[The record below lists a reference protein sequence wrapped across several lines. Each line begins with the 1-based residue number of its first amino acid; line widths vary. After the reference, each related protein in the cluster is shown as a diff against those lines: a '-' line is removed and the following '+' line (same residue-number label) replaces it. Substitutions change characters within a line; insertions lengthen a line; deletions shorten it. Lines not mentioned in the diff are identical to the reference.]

1 MKKIIASIFI
11 LTLSVNV
18 FSQSCEEK
26 WVDSVFNSLTLE
38 QQVGQLMNL
47 RANQPNK
54 DFDIKIEEYIEKY
67 NIGGVT
73 FFRTDAEDLL
83 LQANEWQSQAQ
94 TPMMIA
100 IDGEWGLGMRIND
113 GISYPY
119 QMTLGAIANDSLIA
133 EMGRQIAE
141 QCLRIGVNVNFAP
154 DIDVNNEPNNPVI
167 GFRSFGEDPDNV
179 ARKGAAYALALQN
192 NGVLPSM
199 KHFPGHGNTSTDS
212 HHALPIIK
220 NSMEE
225 IEKIELV
232 PFQYAIDKGVKGA
245 MVGHL
250 YFPALEPVVNQSSS
264 LSKNIVTDLLRN
276 KMNYDG
282 IIFTDGLEMK
292 GAYNGIATDS
302 VCLYALM
309 AGNDVMLLPINAEAS
324 MKIII
329 EAAKNN
335 TEVRNR
341 VEESCKKVLRHKY
354 QIGLNEYHPQKT
366 ERLNNDLNQ
375 NKYFSLKQR
384 LYNEAITMLEN
395 KNEILPLKSVS
406 DKKIAV
412 VTFGKDN
419 FISNKLKENGIKNT
433 ALLLNNN
440 ASEEE
445 IKRTVK
451 QLKSYDYVIVNIRNT
466 SSYPSKNYG
475 ITPSVAS
482 LVDKLNKNNKV
493 IINLFG
499 SPYALDKLSLNKN
512 VSAILVGYEDNQMVA
527 NAIADVLVGKI
538 SPKGKLPVSANKYKC
553 GTGLSFENYLSP
565 ETLSVSLID
574 NQYIRK
580 IDSLLIDGISQK
592 AYPGCQVLAM
602 KDGKIIFE
610 RNYGKFTY
618 EGEQLVHNDALY
630 DIASLTK
637 LFASSFALMK
647 LYDEGKLN
655 LNSTLGDYFPF
666 MNQSDKGNIR
676 LIEFL
681 THQSGLTSWI
691 PIYKMTCEGNVPN
704 MNYFRENIDENHTV
718 RVAKNLYISDEFR
731 YEIYDTIMKSEL
743 KEKKYKYSD
752 LGFYFV
758 PEIVKAIT
766 NQSFESFLQENFFE
780 PLNLNHI
787 CFRPLNKHDISNI
800 VPTEDDKYFRNQL
813 ICGDV
818 HDQTAALFGGVSG
831 HAGLFSNARDL
842 AVMMQLLLNGGY
854 ANGTQF
860 ISEET
865 INYFTS
871 APFADN
877 ENRRG
882 IGFDKPE
889 LDPEAKNY
897 TPSKQSSMASF
908 GHTGFTGTFAWAD
921 PANNLIVIFL
931 SNRVYPTSDN
941 NKLSKL
947 NLRTEIH
954 DLFYKAVNV
963 EL

>member
-54 DFDIKIEEYIEKY
+54 DFDTKIEEYIEKY

-83 LQANEWQSQAQ
+83 LQANDWQAQAQ

-119 QMTLGAIANDSLIA
+119 QMTLGAITNDSLIS

-141 QCLRIGVNVNFAP
+141 QCLRIGINVNFAP

-179 ARKGAAYALALQN
+179 ARKGTAYALALQN
-192 NGVLPSM
+192 NGVIPSM
-199 KHFPGHGNTSTDS
+199 KHFPGHGNTATDS

-220 NSMEE
+220 NSLEE
-225 IEKIELV
+225 IEKIELY

-264 LSKNIVTDLLRN
+264 LSKNIVTDLFRN

-292 GAYNGIATDS
+292 GAYNGMAPDS
-302 VCLYALM
+302 VCLQAIM
-309 AGNDVMLLPINAEAS
+309 AGNDVLLLPINVEAS

-329 EAAKNN
+329 DAAKNN
-335 TEVRNR
+335 ADVKNR

-354 QIGLNEYHPQKT
+354 QIGLNNYTPQKT

-375 NKYFSLKQR
+375 NKYFVLKQR
-384 LYNEAITMLEN
+384 LYNEAVTMLEN
-395 KNEILPLKSVS
+395 KKEILPLKKSS
-406 DKKIAV
+406 NKKIAV

-419 FISNKLKENGIKNT
+419 SISVKLNENGIVNT
-433 ALLLNNN
+433 PFLINKD

-445 IKRTVK
+445 IKRTAK
-451 QLKSYDYVIVNIRNT
+451 QLKSYDYVILNIRNT

-475 ITPSVAS
+475 ITPAMINFVKDLPNST
-482 LVDKLNKNNKV
+482 KL
-493 IINLFG
+493 IFNLFG
-499 SPYALDKLSLNKN
+499 SPYALDKFSFSRNI
-512 VSAILVGYEDNQMVA
+512 SSILVGYEDNDMVA
-527 NAIADVLVGKI
+527 NAIVDVLVGKM
-538 SPKGKLPVSANKYKC
+538 SPKGKLPVSVNKYKC
-553 GTGLSFENYLSP
+553 GSGLGFKGFLTP
-565 ETLSVSLID
+565 ETLPVSLVD
-574 NQYIRK
+574 NQYIRQ

-610 RNYGKFTY
+610 GNYGKFTY
-618 EGEQLVHNDALY
+618 EGDKYVNADAIY

-647 LYDEGKLN
+647 LYDEGKLD

-666 MNQSDKGNIR
+666 LNQSDKGEIK

-681 THQSGLTSWI
+681 THQSGMTPWI

-704 MNYFRENIDENHTV
+704 MDYFREYIDENHTV
-718 RVAKNLYISDEFR
+718 RVARNLYISEDFR

-766 NQSFESFLQENFFE
+766 NQSFESYLEENFFK

-787 CFRPLNKHDISNI
+787 CFKPLNKHDINNI

-842 AVMMQLLLNGGY
+842 AVMMQLLLNGGS

-889 LDPEAKNY
+889 LDPEAEFY
-897 TPSKQSSMASF
+897 TPSKQSSMASY
-908 GHTGFTGTFAWAD
+908 GHSGFTGTFAWAD
-921 PANNLIVIFL
+921 PANDLIVIFL

-954 DLFYKAVNV
+954 DLFYKAVD
-963 EL
+963 

>member
-1 MKKIIASIFI
+1 MKKIILSIF
-11 LTLSVNV
+11 LFLSLNV
-18 FSQSCEEK
+18 LAQYDEDR
-26 WVDSVFNSLTLE
+26 WVDSVFNSLTIE

-54 DFDIKIEEYIEKY
+54 DFDIKVDEFIEKY

-73 FFRTDAEDLL
+73 FFRTDAEKLL
-83 LQANEWQSQAQ
+83 LQANEWQSMAK
-94 TPMMIA
+94 TPLMVA

-113 GISYPY
+113 GLSYPY
-119 QMTLGAIANDSLIA
+119 QMTLGAITNDSLIA

-141 QCLRIGVNVNFAP
+141 QCLRLGINVNFAP

-167 GFRSFGEDPDNV
+167 GFRSFGEDPENV
-179 ARKGAAYALALQN
+179 GRKGSAYALALQN
-192 NGVLPSM
+192 NGVIPSM

-220 NSMEE
+220 NSIEE

-232 PFQYAIDKGVKGA
+232 PFKYLIDNGVKGA

-264 LSKNIVTDLLRN
+264 LSKNIVTDLLKN

-292 GAYNGIATDS
+292 GAYNGIDPDS
-302 VCLYALM
+302 VCLQALM
-309 AGNDVMLLPINAEAS
+309 AGNDVMLLPINVEAS
-324 MKIII
+324 MQIII

-335 TEVRNR
+335 EDVRNR

-354 QIGLNEYHPQKT
+354 QIGLNDYKAQKT
-366 ERLNNDLNQ
+366 ERLHNDLNQ
-375 NKYFSLKQR
+375 NRYYALKQR
-384 LYNEAITMLEN
+384 LYNEAVTMLEN
-395 KNEILPLKSVS
+395 KKEILPLKKDSN
-406 DKKIAV
+406 KKIAV
-412 VTFGKDN
+412 VTFGNDN
-419 FISNKLKENGIKNT
+419 NISVKLKENGIANT
-433 ALLLNNN
+433 AFSISKD
-440 ASEEE
+440 ASDEE
-445 IKRTVK
+445 IRRTAK
-451 QLKSYDYVIVNIRNT
+451 QFKSYDYVVLNIRNT

-475 ITPSVAS
+475 ITSAMINFVKELPNST
-482 LVDKLNKNNKV
+482 KL
-493 IINLFG
+493 IFNLFG
-499 SPYALDKLSLNKN
+499 SPYALDKFSFGRNLSSL
-512 VSAILVGYEDNQMVA
+512 LVGYEDNEMVA
-527 NAIADVLVGKI
+527 NAMADILVGKI
-538 SPKGKLPVSANKYKC
+538 SPKGKLPVSVKKYKC
-553 GTGLSFENYLSP
+553 GSGFEFKGFLSP
-565 ETLSVSLID
+565 ESLPVSLID

-580 IDSLLIDGISQK
+580 IDSLLIDGINQK

-602 KDGKIIFE
+602 KDGKIIYE
-610 RNYGKFTY
+610 GNYGKFTY
-618 EGEQLVHNDALY
+618 EGEQTVHQDAVY

-647 LYDEGKLN
+647 LYDEGKLDV
-655 LNSTLGDYFPF
+655 NSTLGDFFPF
-666 MNQSDKGNIR
+666 MNQSDKGNIK

-681 THQSGLTSWI
+681 THQSGMTPWI
-691 PIYKMTCEGNVPN
+691 PIYKMTCKDKCLDV
-704 MNYFRENIDENHTV
+704 NYYRESIDEEHTV
-718 RVAKNLYISDEFR
+718 RVAKNMYLSDEFK

-758 PEIVKAIT
+758 PGIVESIT
-766 NQSFESFLQENFFE
+766 NQSFESYLQETFFE

-787 CFRPLNKHDISNI
+787 CFKPLNKHDIHNI

-813 ICGDV
+813 LCGDV

-889 LDPEAKNY
+889 LDPEAKYY
-897 TPSKQSSMASF
+897 TPSKQSSMASY

-954 DLFYKAVNV
+954 DLFYKAV
-963 EL
+963 ED

>member
-54 DFDIKIEEYIEKY
+54 DFDTKIEEYIEKY

-83 LQANEWQSQAQ
+83 LQANDWQAKAQ

-113 GISYPY
+113 GLSYPY
-119 QMTLGAIANDSLIA
+119 QMTLGAITNDSLIA

-141 QCLRIGVNVNFAP
+141 QCLRIGINVNFAP

-179 ARKGAAYALALQN
+179 ARKGTAYALALQN
-192 NGVLPSM
+192 NGVIPSM
-199 KHFPGHGNTSTDS
+199 KHFPGHGNTATDS

-220 NSMEE
+220 NSLEE
-225 IEKIELV
+225 IEKIELY
-232 PFQYAIDKGVKGA
+232 PFQYAIDKGVNGA

-264 LSKNIVTDLLRN
+264 LSKNIVTDLLKN

-292 GAYNGIATDS
+292 GAYNGTDPDS
-302 VCLYALM
+302 VCLQAIM
-309 AGNDVMLLPINAEAS
+309 AGNDVLLLPINVEAS
-324 MKIII
+324 MQIII
-329 EAAKNN
+329 NAAKNN
-335 TEVRNR
+335 IEVRNR

-354 QIGLNEYHPQKT
+354 QIGLNDYEPQKT

-375 NKYFSLKQR
+375 NKYFILKQR
-384 LYNEAITMLEN
+384 LYNEAVTMLEN
-395 KNEILPLKSVS
+395 KKEILPLKKNSN
-406 DKKIAV
+406 KKIAV

-419 FISNKLKENGIKNT
+419 SISAKLNENGIFNT
-433 ALLLNNN
+433 PFLISKD

-445 IKRTVK
+445 VKRTAK
-451 QLKSYDYVIVNIRNT
+451 QLKSYDYVILNIRNT

-475 ITPSVAS
+475 ITSAMINFVKELPNST
-482 LVDKLNKNNKV
+482 KL
-493 IINLFG
+493 IFNLFG
-499 SPYALDKLSLNKN
+499 SPYALDKFSFGRNLSSL
-512 VSAILVGYEDNQMVA
+512 LVGYEDNDMVA
-527 NAIADVLVGKI
+527 NAMVNIVMGKM
-538 SPKGKLPVSANKYKC
+538 SPKGKLPVSVNKYKC
-553 GTGLSFENYLSP
+553 GMGFEFKGFLSP
-565 ETLSVSLID
+565 ETLPVSLID
-574 NQYIRK
+574 NQYIRQ
-580 IDSLLIDGISQK
+580 IDSLLVDGMNQK

-610 RNYGKFTY
+610 GNYGKFTY
-618 EGEQLVHNDALY
+618 EGDKYVNEDAIY

-647 LYDEGKLN
+647 LYDEGKLD

-666 MNQSDKGNIR
+666 LNQSDKGEIK

-681 THQSGLTSWI
+681 THQSGMTPWI
-691 PIYKMTCEGNVPN
+691 PIYKMTCDGNEPD
-704 MNYFRENIDENHTV
+704 MNYFREYIDENHTV
-718 RVAKNLYISDEFR
+718 RVARNLYISEDFR

-758 PEIVKAIT
+758 PEIVESIT
-766 NQSFESFLQENFFE
+766 NQSFESYLEEIFFK
-780 PLNLNHI
+780 PLSLNHI
-787 CFRPLNKHDISNI
+787 CFKPLNKHDINNI

-882 IGFDKPE
+882 IGFDKPD
-889 LDPEAKNY
+889 LDPEAKYY

-954 DLFYKAVNV
+954 DLFYKAV
-963 EL
+963 E

>member
-83 LQANEWQSQAQ
+83 LQANDWQAKAQ

-113 GISYPY
+113 GLSYPY
-119 QMTLGAIANDSLIA
+119 QMTLGAITNDSLIS

-141 QCLRIGVNVNFAP
+141 QCLRIGINVNFAP

-179 ARKGAAYALALQN
+179 ARKGTAYALALQN
-192 NGVLPSM
+192 NGVIPSM
-199 KHFPGHGNTSTDS
+199 KHFPGHGNTATDS

-220 NSMEE
+220 NSLEE
-225 IEKIELV
+225 IEKIELY
-232 PFQYAIDKGVKGA
+232 PFQYAIDKGVNGA

-264 LSKNIVTDLLRN
+264 LSKNIVTDLLKN

-292 GAYNGIATDS
+292 GAYNGMDPDS
-302 VCLYALM
+302 VCLQAIM
-309 AGNDVMLLPINAEAS
+309 AGNDVLLLPINVEAS
-324 MKIII
+324 MQIII
-329 EAAKNN
+329 NAAKNN
-335 TEVRNR
+335 IEVRNR

-354 QIGLNEYHPQKT
+354 QIGLNDYEPQKT

-375 NKYFSLKQR
+375 NKYFILKQR
-384 LYNEAITMLEN
+384 LYNEAVTMLEN
-395 KNEILPLKSVS
+395 KKEILPLKKNSN
-406 DKKIAV
+406 KKIAV

-419 FISNKLKENGIKNT
+419 SISAKLNENGIFNT
-433 ALLLNNN
+433 PFLISKD

-445 IKRTVK
+445 VKRTAK
-451 QLKSYDYVIVNIRNT
+451 QLKSYDYVILNIRNT

-475 ITPSVAS
+475 ITSAMINFVKELPNST
-482 LVDKLNKNNKV
+482 KL
-493 IINLFG
+493 IFNLFG
-499 SPYALDKLSLNKN
+499 SPYALDKFSFGRNLSSL
-512 VSAILVGYEDNQMVA
+512 LVGYEDNDMVA
-527 NAIADVLVGKI
+527 NAMVNIVMGKM
-538 SPKGKLPVSANKYKC
+538 SPKGKLPVSVSKYKC
-553 GTGLSFENYLSP
+553 GMGFEFKGFLSP
-565 ETLSVSLID
+565 ETLPVSLID
-574 NQYIRK
+574 NQYIRQ
-580 IDSLLIDGISQK
+580 IDSLLVDGMNQK

-610 RNYGKFTY
+610 GNYGKFTY
-618 EGEQLVHNDALY
+618 EGDKYVNADAIY

-647 LYDEGKLN
+647 LYDEGKLD

-666 MNQSDKGNIR
+666 LNQSDKGEIK

-681 THQSGLTSWI
+681 THQSGMTPWI
-691 PIYKMTCEGNVPN
+691 PIYKMTCDGNEPD
-704 MNYFRENIDENHTV
+704 MNYFREYIDENHTV
-718 RVAKNLYISDEFR
+718 RVARNLYISEDFR

-758 PEIVKAIT
+758 PKIVESIT
-766 NQSFESFLQENFFE
+766 NQSFESYLEEIFFK

-787 CFRPLNKHDISNI
+787 CFKPLNKHDINNI

-831 HAGLFSNARDL
+831 HAGLFSNAKDL

-882 IGFDKPE
+882 IGFDKPD
-889 LDPEAKNY
+889 LDPEAKYY

-954 DLFYKAVNV
+954 DLFYKAV
-963 EL
+963 E

>member
-1 MKKIIASIFI
+1 MKKIVLSIF
-11 LTLSVNV
+11 LFLSLNV
-18 FSQSCEEK
+18 LAQNDEYR

-54 DFDIKIEEYIEKY
+54 DFDIKVDEFIEKY

-73 FFRTDAEDLL
+73 FFRTDAEKLL
-83 LQANEWQSQAQ
+83 LQANEWQSMAK
-94 TPMMIA
+94 TPLMVA

-113 GISYPY
+113 GLSYPY
-119 QMTLGAIANDSLIA
+119 QMTLGAITNDSLIA

-141 QCLRIGVNVNFAP
+141 QCLRLGINVNFAP

-167 GFRSFGEDPDNV
+167 GFRSFGEDPENV
-179 ARKGAAYALALQN
+179 GRKGAAYALALQN
-192 NGVLPSM
+192 NGVIPSM

-220 NSMEE
+220 NSIEE

-232 PFQYAIDKGVKGA
+232 PFKYLIDNGVKGA

-264 LSKNIVTDLLRN
+264 LSKNIVTDLLKN

-292 GAYNGIATDS
+292 GAYNGIDPDS
-302 VCLYALM
+302 VCLQALM
-309 AGNDVMLLPINAEAS
+309 AGNDVMLLPINVEAS
-324 MKIII
+324 MQIII
-329 EAAKNN
+329 EAAKND
-335 TEVRNR
+335 EDVRNR

-354 QIGLNEYHPQKT
+354 QIGLNSYKAQKA
-366 ERLNNDLNQ
+366 ERLHNDLNQ
-375 NKYFSLKQR
+375 NRYYALKQR
-384 LYNEAITMLEN
+384 LYNEAVTMLEN
-395 KNEILPLKSVS
+395 KKEILPLKKDSN
-406 DKKIAV
+406 KKIAV
-412 VTFGKDN
+412 VTFGNDN
-419 FISNKLKENGIKNT
+419 YISVKLKENGIANT
-433 ALLLNNN
+433 AFTISKD
-440 ASEEE
+440 ASDEE
-445 IKRTVK
+445 IRRTAK
-451 QLKSYDYVIVNIRNT
+451 QFKSYDYVVLNIRNT

-475 ITPSVAS
+475 ITSAMINFVKELPNST
-482 LVDKLNKNNKV
+482 KL
-493 IINLFG
+493 IFNLFG
-499 SPYALDKLSLNKN
+499 SPYALDKFSFGRNLSSL
-512 VSAILVGYEDNQMVA
+512 LVGYEDNEMVA
-527 NAIADVLVGKI
+527 NAMVDILVGKI
-538 SPKGKLPVSANKYKC
+538 SPKGKLPVSVKKYKC
-553 GTGLSFENYLSP
+553 GSGFEFKGFLSP
-565 ETLSVSLID
+565 ESLPVSLID

-580 IDSLLIDGISQK
+580 IDSLLIDGINQK

-602 KDGKIIFE
+602 KDGKIIYE
-610 RNYGKFTY
+610 GNYGKFTY
-618 EGEQLVHNDALY
+618 DGEQTVHQDAVY

-647 LYDEGKLN
+647 LYDEGKLDV
-655 LNSTLGDYFPF
+655 NSTLGDFFPF
-666 MNQSDKGNIR
+666 MNQSDKGNIK

-681 THQSGLTSWI
+681 THQSGMTPWI
-691 PIYKMTCEGNVPN
+691 PIYKMTCKDKCLDV
-704 MNYFRENIDENHTV
+704 NYYRESIDEEHTV
-718 RVAKNLYISDEFR
+718 RVAKNMYLSDEFK

-758 PEIVKAIT
+758 PGIVESIT
-766 NQSFESFLQENFFE
+766 NQSFESYLQETFFE

-787 CFRPLNKHDISNI
+787 CFKPLNKHDIHNI

-813 ICGDV
+813 LCGDV

-889 LDPEAKNY
+889 LDPEAKYY
-897 TPSKQSSMASF
+897 TPSKQSSMASY
-908 GHTGFTGTFAWAD
+908 GHAGFTGTFAWAD

-954 DLFYKAVNV
+954 DLFYKAVL
-963 EL
+963 EK

>member
-1 MKKIIASIFI
+1 MKKII
-11 LTLSVNV
+11 LSVFLFLSLNILA
-18 FSQSCEEK
+18 QNEENR
-26 WVDSVFNSLTLE
+26 WVDSVFRSLTLE
-38 QQVGQLMNL
+38 QQVGQLVNL

-54 DFDIKIEEYIEKY
+54 DFDLKVDEYIAKY

-73 FFRTDAEDLL
+73 FFRTDAEKLL
-83 LQANEWQSQAQ
+83 TQANEWQSQAQ
-94 TPMMIA
+94 TPLMIA

-113 GISYPY
+113 GLSYPY
-119 QMTLGAIANDSLIA
+119 QMTLGAITNDSLIA

-141 QCLRIGVNVNFAP
+141 QCLRIGINVNFAP

-167 GFRSFGEDPDNV
+167 GYRSFGEDPDNV

-192 NGVLPSM
+192 NGVVPSM

-220 NSMEE
+220 NSIEE

-232 PFQYAIDKGVKGA
+232 PFKYLIDKGVNGA

-264 LSKNIVTDLLRN
+264 LSKNIVTDLLKN

-292 GAYNGIATDS
+292 GAYNGMDPDS
-302 VCLYALM
+302 VCLQALM
-309 AGNDVMLLPINAEAS
+309 AGNDVLLLHINVEKS
-324 MKIII
+324 MQIII
-329 EAAKNN
+329 DAAKNN
-335 TEVRNR
+335 AEVRDR

-354 QIGLNEYHPQKT
+354 QIGLNDYKPQTT
-366 ERLNNDLNQ
+366 ERLHNDLNQ
-375 NKYFSLKQR
+375 NKYYVLKQR
-384 LYNEAITMLEN
+384 LYNEAVTMLVN
-395 KNEILPLKSVS
+395 KKEILPFKKSS
-406 DKKIAV
+406 NKKIAV

-419 FISNKLKENGIKNT
+419 SISAALNENGISNT
-433 ALLLNNN
+433 SFLIDKD

-445 IKRTVK
+445 IKRTAK
-451 QLKSYDYVIVNIRNT
+451 QLKSYDYVVLNIRNT

-475 ITPSVAS
+475 ITSSMTTFVKS
-482 LVDKLNKNNKV
+482 LPNSTRL
-493 IINLFG
+493 IFNLFG
-499 SPYALDKLSLNKN
+499 SPYALDKFSFGKN
-512 VSAILVGYEDNQMVA
+512 TSSILVGYEDNAMVA
-527 NAIADVLVGKI
+527 NAITDVLLGKM
-538 SPKGKLPVSANKYKC
+538 SPKGKLPVSVNKYAC
-553 GTGLSFENYLSP
+553 GSGLEFKGFLSP
-565 ETLSVSLID
+565 ETLQVSLID
-574 NQYIRK
+574 NQYIRQ
-580 IDSLLIDGISQK
+580 IDSLLIDGLNRQ

-610 RNYGKFTY
+610 GNYGKFTY
-618 EGEQLVHNDALY
+618 EGEKYVDADAVY

-647 LYDEGKLN
+647 LYDEGKLD
-655 LNSTLGDYFPF
+655 LNSTLGDFFPF
-666 MNQSDKGNIR
+666 LNQSDKGNIK

-681 THQSGLTSWI
+681 THQSGMTAWI
-691 PIYKMTCEGNVPN
+691 PIYKMVCDGKIPD
-704 MNYFRENIDENHTV
+704 MNYFREYIDENHTV
-718 RVAKNLYISDEFR
+718 RVAKNLYLSEDFK
-731 YEIYDTIMKSEL
+731 YKIYDTIMKSEL

-758 PEIVKAIT
+758 PGIVESIT
-766 NQSFESFLQENFFE
+766 NQSFESYLQENFFE

-787 CFRPLNKHDISNI
+787 CFKPLNKHDINNI

-854 ANGTQF
+854 ANGNQF

-882 IGFDKPE
+882 IGFDKPD
-889 LDPEAKNY
+889 LDPNAKYY

-908 GHTGFTGTFAWAD
+908 GHSGFTGTFAWAD

-947 NLRTEIH
+947 NIRTEIH
-954 DLFYKAVNV
+954 DLFYKAVLEN
-963 EL
+963 

>member
-1 MKKIIASIFI
+1 MKNIILSIF
-11 LTLSVNV
+11 LFLSLNV
-18 FSQSCEEK
+18 LAQNDEYR

-54 DFDIKIEEYIEKY
+54 DFDIKVDEFIEKY

-73 FFRTDAEDLL
+73 FFRTDAEKLL
-83 LQANEWQSQAQ
+83 LQANEWQSMAK
-94 TPMMIA
+94 TPLMVA

-113 GISYPY
+113 GLSYPY
-119 QMTLGAIANDSLIA
+119 QMTLGAITNDSLIA

-141 QCLRIGVNVNFAP
+141 QCLRLGINVNFAP

-167 GFRSFGEDPDNV
+167 GFRSFGEDPENV
-179 ARKGAAYALALQN
+179 GRKGAAYALALQN
-192 NGVLPSM
+192 NGVIPSM

-220 NSMEE
+220 NSIEE

-232 PFQYAIDKGVKGA
+232 PFKYLVDNGVKGA

-264 LSKNIVTDLLRN
+264 LSKNIVTDLLKN

-292 GAYNGIATDS
+292 GAYNGIDPDS
-302 VCLYALM
+302 VCLQALM
-309 AGNDVMLLPINAEAS
+309 AGNDVMLLPINVEAS
-324 MKIII
+324 MQIII

-335 TEVRNR
+335 EDVRNR

-354 QIGLNEYHPQKT
+354 QIGLNDYKAQKA
-366 ERLNNDLNQ
+366 ERLHNDLNQ
-375 NKYFSLKQR
+375 NRYYALKQR
-384 LYNEAITMLEN
+384 LYNEAVTMLEN
-395 KNEILPLKSVS
+395 KKEILPLKKDSN
-406 DKKIAV
+406 KKIAV
-412 VTFGKDN
+412 VTFGNDN
-419 FISNKLKENGIKNT
+419 YISVKLKENGIANT
-433 ALLLNNN
+433 AFTISKD
-440 ASEEE
+440 ASDEE
-445 IKRTVK
+445 IRRTAK
-451 QLKSYDYVIVNIRNT
+451 QFKSYDYVVLNIRNT
-466 SSYPSKNYG
+466 SSYPLKNYG
-475 ITPSVAS
+475 ITSAMINFVKELPNST
-482 LVDKLNKNNKV
+482 KL
-493 IINLFG
+493 IFNLLG
-499 SPYALDKLSLNKN
+499 SPYALDKFSFGRNLSSL
-512 VSAILVGYEDNQMVA
+512 LVGYEDNEMVA
-527 NAIADVLVGKI
+527 NAMADILVGKI
-538 SPKGKLPVSANKYKC
+538 SPKGKLPVSVKKYKC
-553 GTGLSFENYLSP
+553 GSGFEFKGFLSP
-565 ETLSVSLID
+565 ESLPVSLID

-580 IDSLLIDGISQK
+580 IDSLLIDGINQK

-602 KDGKIIFE
+602 KDGKIIYE
-610 RNYGKFTY
+610 GNYGKFTY
-618 EGEQLVHNDALY
+618 EGEQTVHQDAVY

-647 LYDEGKLN
+647 LYDEGKLDV
-655 LNSTLGDYFPF
+655 NSTLGDFFPF
-666 MNQSDKGNIR
+666 MNQSDKGNIK

-681 THQSGLTSWI
+681 THQSGMTPWI
-691 PIYKMTCEGNVPN
+691 PIYKMTCNDKCLDV
-704 MNYFRENIDENHTV
+704 NYYRESIDEEHTV
-718 RVAKNLYISDEFR
+718 RVARNMYLSDDFK

-758 PEIVKAIT
+758 PGIVESIT
-766 NQSFESFLQENFFE
+766 NQSFESYLQEVFFE

-787 CFRPLNKHDISNI
+787 CFKPLNKHDIHNI

-813 ICGDV
+813 LCGDV

-889 LDPEAKNY
+889 LDPEAKYY
-897 TPSKQSSMASF
+897 TPSKQSSMASY
-908 GHTGFTGTFAWAD
+908 GHAGFTGTFAWAD

-954 DLFYKAVNV
+954 DLFYKAVL
-963 EL
+963 EK

>member
-1 MKKIIASIFI
+1 MKKIILSIF
-11 LTLSVNV
+11 LFLSLNV
-18 FSQSCEEK
+18 LAQYEEDR
-26 WVDSVFNSLTLE
+26 WVDSVFNSLTIE

-54 DFDIKIEEYIEKY
+54 DFDIKVDEFIEKY

-73 FFRTDAEDLL
+73 FFRTDAEKLL
-83 LQANEWQSQAQ
+83 LQANEWQSMAK
-94 TPMMIA
+94 TPLMVA

-113 GISYPY
+113 GLSYPY
-119 QMTLGAIANDSLIA
+119 QMTLGAITNDSLIA

-141 QCLRIGVNVNFAP
+141 QCLRLGINVNFAP

-167 GFRSFGEDPDNV
+167 GFRSFGEDPENV
-179 ARKGAAYALALQN
+179 GRKGAAYALALQN
-192 NGVLPSM
+192 NGVIPSM

-220 NSMEE
+220 NSIEE

-232 PFQYAIDKGVKGA
+232 PFKYLIDNGVKGA

-264 LSKNIVTDLLRN
+264 LSKNIVTDLLKN

-292 GAYNGIATDS
+292 GAYNGIDPDS
-302 VCLYALM
+302 VCLQALM
-309 AGNDVMLLPINAEAS
+309 AGNDVMLLPINVEAS
-324 MKIII
+324 MQIII

-335 TEVRNR
+335 EDVRNR

-354 QIGLNEYHPQKT
+354 QIGLNDYKAQKT
-366 ERLNNDLNQ
+366 ERLHNDLNQ
-375 NKYFSLKQR
+375 NRYYALKQR
-384 LYNEAITMLEN
+384 LYNEAVTMLEN
-395 KNEILPLKSVS
+395 KKEILPLKKDSN
-406 DKKIAV
+406 KKIAV
-412 VTFGKDN
+412 VTFGNDN
-419 FISNKLKENGIKNT
+419 NISAKLKENGIANT
-433 ALLLNNN
+433 AFSISKD
-440 ASEEE
+440 ASNEE
-445 IKRTVK
+445 IRRTAK
-451 QLKSYDYVIVNIRNT
+451 QFKSYDYVVLNIRNT

-475 ITPSVAS
+475 ITSAMVNFVKELPSS
-482 LVDKLNKNNKV
+482 TKL
-493 IINLFG
+493 IFNLFG
-499 SPYALDKLSLNKN
+499 SPYALDKFSFGRNLSSL
-512 VSAILVGYEDNQMVA
+512 LVGYEDNEMVA
-527 NAIADVLVGKI
+527 NAMADILVGKI
-538 SPKGKLPVSANKYKC
+538 SPKGKLPVSVKKYKC
-553 GTGLSFENYLSP
+553 GSGFEFKGFLSP
-565 ETLSVSLID
+565 ESLPVTLID

-580 IDSLLIDGISQK
+580 IDSLLIDGINQK

-602 KDGKIIFE
+602 KDGKIIYE
-610 RNYGKFTY
+610 GNYGKFTY
-618 EGEQLVHNDALY
+618 EGEQTVHQDAVY

-647 LYDEGKLN
+647 LYDEGKLDV
-655 LNSTLGDYFPF
+655 NSTLGDFFPF
-666 MNQSDKGNIR
+666 MNQSDKGNIK

-681 THQSGLTSWI
+681 THQSGMTPWI
-691 PIYKMTCEGNVPN
+691 PIYKMTCKDKYLDV
-704 MNYFRENIDENHTV
+704 NYYRESIDEEHTV
-718 RVAKNLYISDEFR
+718 RVAKNMYLSDDFK

-758 PEIVKAIT
+758 PGIVESIT
-766 NQSFESFLQENFFE
+766 NQSFESYLQEVFFE

-787 CFRPLNKHDISNI
+787 CFKPLNKHDIHNI

-813 ICGDV
+813 LCGDV

-889 LDPEAKNY
+889 LDPEAKYY
-897 TPSKQSSMASF
+897 TPSKQSSMASY

-921 PANNLIVIFL
+921 PTNNLIVIFL

-954 DLFYKAVNV
+954 DLFYKAVL
-963 EL
+963 EK

>member
-1 MKKIIASIFI
+1 MKRIILSIF
-11 LTLSVNV
+11 LFLSLNV
-18 FSQSCEEK
+18 LAQNEEDR
-26 WVDSVFNSLTLE
+26 WVDSIFNSLTIE
-38 QQVGQLMNL
+38 QRVGQLMNL

-54 DFDIKIEEYIEKY
+54 DFDTKVDEYIEKY

-83 LQANEWQSQAQ
+83 LQANEWQAMAK
-94 TPMMIA
+94 TPLMVA

-113 GISYPY
+113 GLSYPY
-119 QMTLGAIANDSLIA
+119 QMTLGAITNDSLIA

-141 QCLRIGVNVNFAP
+141 QCLRLGINVNFAP

-167 GFRSFGEDPDNV
+167 GFRSFGEDPENV
-179 ARKGAAYALALQN
+179 GRKGAAYALALQN
-192 NGVLPSM
+192 NGVIPSM

-220 NSMEE
+220 NSIEE

-232 PFQYAIDKGVKGA
+232 PFKYLIDNGVKGA

-264 LSKNIVTDLLRN
+264 LSKNIVTDLLKN

-292 GAYNGIATDS
+292 GAYNGIDPDS
-302 VCLYALM
+302 VCLQALM
-309 AGNDVMLLPINAEAS
+309 AGNDVMLLPINVEAS
-324 MKIII
+324 MQIII

-335 TEVRNR
+335 EDVRNR

-354 QIGLNEYHPQKT
+354 QIGLNEYKAQKP
-366 ERLNNDLNQ
+366 ERLHNDLNQ
-375 NKYFSLKQR
+375 NRYYALKQR
-384 LYNEAITMLEN
+384 LYNEAVTMLEN
-395 KNEILPLKSVS
+395 KKEILPLKKDSN
-406 DKKIAV
+406 KKIAV
-412 VTFGKDN
+412 VTFGNDSS
-419 FISNKLKENGIKNT
+419 ISVKLKENGIANT
-433 ALLLNNN
+433 AFSISKD

-445 IKRTVK
+445 IRRTAK
-451 QLKSYDYVIVNIRNT
+451 QFKSYDYVVLNIRNT
-466 SSYPSKNYG
+466 SSYPSKKYG
-475 ITPSVAS
+475 ITQAMVNFVKELPNST
-482 LVDKLNKNNKV
+482 KL
-493 IINLFG
+493 IFNLFG
-499 SPYALDKLSLNKN
+499 SPYALDKFSFGRNLSSL
-512 VSAILVGYEDNQMVA
+512 LVGYEDNAMVA
-527 NAIADVLVGKI
+527 NAIADILVGKM
-538 SPKGKLPVSANKYKC
+538 SPKGKLPVSVKKYKC
-553 GTGLSFENYLSP
+553 GNGFEFKGFLSP
-565 ETLSVSLID
+565 ESLSVSLID

-580 IDSLLIDGISQK
+580 IDSLIIDGINQK

-602 KDGKIIFE
+602 KDGKIIYE
-610 RNYGKFTY
+610 GNYGKFTY
-618 EGEQLVHNDALY
+618 EGEQTVHQDAIY

-647 LYDEGKLN
+647 LYDEGKLDV
-655 LNSTLGDYFPF
+655 NSTLGDFFPF
-666 MNQSDKGNIR
+666 MNQSDKGNIK

-681 THQSGLTSWI
+681 THQSGMTPWI
-691 PIYKMTCEGNVPN
+691 PIYKMTCKDKNLDV
-704 MNYFRENIDENHTV
+704 NYYRESIDEEHTV
-718 RVAKNLYISDEFR
+718 RVAKNMYLSEDFK

-758 PEIVKAIT
+758 PDIVESIT
-766 NQSFESFLQENFFE
+766 NQSFESYLQENFFE

-787 CFRPLNKHDISNI
+787 CFKPLNKHDMNNI

-813 ICGDV
+813 LCGDV

-889 LDPEAKNY
+889 LDPEAKYY
-897 TPSKQSSMASF
+897 TPSKQSSMASY

-947 NLRTEIH
+947 NIRTEIH
-954 DLFYKAVNV
+954 DLFYKAVL
-963 EL
+963 EK

>member
-54 DFDIKIEEYIEKY
+54 DFDTKIEEYIEKY

-83 LQANEWQSQAQ
+83 LQANDWQAQAQ

-119 QMTLGAIANDSLIA
+119 QMTLGAITNDSLIS

-141 QCLRIGVNVNFAP
+141 QCLRIGINVNFAP

-179 ARKGAAYALALQN
+179 ARKGTAYALALQN
-192 NGVLPSM
+192 NGVIPSM
-199 KHFPGHGNTSTDS
+199 KHFPGHGNTATDS

-220 NSMEE
+220 NSLEE
-225 IEKIELV
+225 IEKIELY

-264 LSKNIVTDLLRN
+264 LSKNIVTDLFRN

-292 GAYNGIATDS
+292 GAYNGMDPDS
-302 VCLYALM
+302 VCLQAIM
-309 AGNDVMLLPINAEAS
+309 AGNDVLLLPINVEAS

-335 TEVRNR
+335 ADVKNR

-354 QIGLNEYHPQKT
+354 QIGLNNYTPQKT

-375 NKYFSLKQR
+375 NKYFVLKQR
-384 LYNEAITMLEN
+384 LYNEAVTMLEN
-395 KNEILPLKSVS
+395 KKEILPLKKSS
-406 DKKIAV
+406 NKKIAV

-419 FISNKLKENGIKNT
+419 SISVKLNENGIVNT
-433 ALLLNNN
+433 PFLINKD

-445 IKRTVK
+445 VKRTAK
-451 QLKSYDYVIVNIRNT
+451 QLKSYDYVILNIRNT

-475 ITPSVAS
+475 ITPAMINFVKDLPNST
-482 LVDKLNKNNKV
+482 KL
-493 IINLFG
+493 IFNLFG
-499 SPYALDKLSLNKN
+499 SPYALDKFSFSRNI
-512 VSAILVGYEDNQMVA
+512 SSILVGYEDNDMVA
-527 NAIADVLVGKI
+527 NAIVDVLVGKM
-538 SPKGKLPVSANKYKC
+538 SPKGKLPVSVNKYKC
-553 GTGLSFENYLSP
+553 GSGLGFKGFLTP
-565 ETLSVSLID
+565 ETLPVALID
-574 NQYIRK
+574 NQYIRQ
-580 IDSLLIDGISQK
+580 IDSLLIDGINQN

-610 RNYGKFTY
+610 GNYGKFTY
-618 EGEQLVHNDALY
+618 EGDKHVNADAIY

-647 LYDEGKLN
+647 LYDEGKLD

-666 MNQSDKGNIR
+666 LNQSDKGEIK

-681 THQSGLTSWI
+681 THQSGMTPWI

-704 MNYFRENIDENHTV
+704 MDYFREYIDENHTV
-718 RVAKNLYISDEFR
+718 RVARNLYISEDFR

-766 NQSFESFLQENFFE
+766 NQSFESYLEENFFK
-780 PLNLNHI
+780 PLSLNHI
-787 CFRPLNKHDISNI
+787 CFKPLNKHDINNI

-842 AVMMQLLLNGGY
+842 AVMMQLLLNGGS

-889 LDPEAKNY
+889 LDPEAEFY
-897 TPSKQSSMASF
+897 TPSKQSSMASY
-908 GHTGFTGTFAWAD
+908 GHSGFTGTFAWAD
-921 PANNLIVIFL
+921 PANDLIVIFL

-954 DLFYKAVNV
+954 DLFYKAVD
-963 EL
+963 

>member
-1 MKKIIASIFI
+1 MKKII
-11 LTLSVNV
+11 LSVFLFLSLNILA
-18 FSQSCEEK
+18 QNNETH

-38 QQVGQLMNL
+38 QQVGQLVNL

-54 DFDIKIEEYIEKY
+54 DFDAKVDEYIAKY

-73 FFRTDAEDLL
+73 FFRTDAEKLL
-83 LQANEWQSQAQ
+83 LQSNEWQAMAQ

-113 GISYPY
+113 GLSYPY
-119 QMTLGAIANDSLIA
+119 QMTLGAITNDSLIA

-141 QCLRIGVNVNFAP
+141 QCTRLGINVNFAP

-179 ARKGAAYALALQN
+179 ARKGLAYALALQN
-192 NGVLPSM
+192 NGVITSM
-199 KHFPGHGNTSTDS
+199 KHFPGHGNTVTDS
-212 HHALPIIK
+212 HHALPIVK
-220 NSMEE
+220 NSLEE
-225 IEKIELV
+225 IYKIELV
-232 PFQYAIDKGVKGA
+232 PFKYLIDNGVNGA

-264 LSKNIVTDLLRN
+264 LSKNIVTDLLKN
-276 KMNYDG
+276 EMNYDG

-292 GAYNGIATDS
+292 GAYNGIDPDS
-302 VCLYALM
+302 VCLQALM
-309 AGNDVMLLPINAEAS
+309 AGNDVLLLPINVDAS

-329 EAAKNN
+329 DAAKNN
-335 TEVRNR
+335 EEVRSR

-354 QIGLNEYHPQKT
+354 QIGLNEYQPQTT
-366 ERLNNDLNQ
+366 ERLDNDLNQ
-375 NKYFSLKQR
+375 KRYFALKQR
-384 LYNEAITMLEN
+384 LYNEAVTMLEN
-395 KNEILPLKSVS
+395 KKEILPLKKDS

-419 FISNKLKENGIKNT
+419 AVSAKLTENGIKNT
-433 ALLLNNN
+433 ALLMSAD

-451 QLKSYDYVIVNIRNT
+451 QLKSYDYVVLNIRNI

-475 ITPSVAS
+475 ITPSMISFVK
-482 LVDKLNKNNKV
+482 KLANSNKLILN
-493 IINLFG
+493 IYG
-499 SPYALDKLSLNKN
+499 SPYALDKFTFGRNLSAL
-512 VSAILVGYEDNQMVA
+512 LVGYEDNAMVV
-527 NAIADVLVGKI
+527 NAITDILVGKQ
-538 SPKGKLPVSANKYKC
+538 SPKGKLPVSVKNYKC
-553 GTGLSFENYLSP
+553 GSGYEFKGFLSP
-565 ETLSVSLID
+565 ETLQVSLLD

-580 IDSLLIDGISQK
+580 IDSLLLDGIAQK

-602 KDGKIIFE
+602 KDGNIIYE
-610 RNYGKFTY
+610 ANYGKFTY
-618 EGEQLVHNDALY
+618 EGEQAVHPEAVY

-637 LFASSFALMK
+637 VFASTFALMK
-647 LYDEGKLN
+647 LYDEGKID

-666 MNQSDKGNIR
+666 MNQSDKGGIK

-681 THQSGLTSWI
+681 THQSGMTPWI
-691 PIYKMTCEGNVPN
+691 PIYKVCGGEYLRTS
-704 MNYFRENIDENHTV
+704 IDEEHTL
-718 RVAKNLYISDEFR
+718 RVAQNLYISEDFK
-731 YEIYDTIMKSEL
+731 YQIYDTIMKSEL

-752 LGFYFV
+752 LGFYFI
-758 PEIVKAIT
+758 PEIVEAVT
-766 NQSFESFLQENFFE
+766 NQSFESYLQENFYE

-787 CFRPLNKHDISNI
+787 CFKPLHKHDISNI

-818 HDQTAALFGGVSG
+818 HDQTAALFGGISG

-860 ISEET
+860 ISEAT
-865 INYFTS
+865 VNYFTS
-871 APFADN
+871 APFAEN

-889 LDPEAKNY
+889 IDPEAKYY
-897 TPSKQSSMASF
+897 TPSKRSSMSSY
-908 GHTGFTGTFAWAD
+908 GHSGFTGTFAWAD
-921 PANNLIVIFL
+921 PENDLIVIFL

-941 NKLSKL
+941 NKLSQL

-954 DLFYKAVNV
+954 DLFYKAV
-963 EL
+963 E

>member
-1 MKKIIASIFI
+1 M
-11 LTLSVNV
+11 V
-18 FSQSCEEK
+18 
-26 WVDSVFNSLTLE
+26 
-38 QQVGQLMNL
+38 
-47 RANQPNK
+47 
-54 DFDIKIEEYIEKY
+54 
-67 NIGGVT
+67 
-73 FFRTDAEDLL
+73 
-83 LQANEWQSQAQ
+83 
-94 TPMMIA
+94 A

-113 GISYPY
+113 GLSYPY
-119 QMTLGAIANDSLIA
+119 QMTLGAITNDSLIA

-141 QCLRIGVNVNFAP
+141 QCLRLGINVNFAP

-167 GFRSFGEDPDNV
+167 GFRSFGEDPENV
-179 ARKGAAYALALQN
+179 GRKGAAYALALQN
-192 NGVLPSM
+192 NGVIPSM

-220 NSMEE
+220 NSIEE

-232 PFQYAIDKGVKGA
+232 PFKYLIDNGVKGA

-264 LSKNIVTDLLRN
+264 LSKNIVTDLLKN

-292 GAYNGIATDS
+292 GAYNGIDPDS
-302 VCLYALM
+302 VCLQALM
-309 AGNDVMLLPINAEAS
+309 AGNDVMLLPINVEAS
-324 MKIII
+324 MQIII

-335 TEVRNR
+335 EDVRNR

-354 QIGLNEYHPQKT
+354 QIGLNDYKAQKT
-366 ERLNNDLNQ
+366 ERLHNDLNQ
-375 NKYFSLKQR
+375 NRYYALKQR
-384 LYNEAITMLEN
+384 LYNEAVTMLEN
-395 KNEILPLKSVS
+395 KKEILPLKKDSN
-406 DKKIAV
+406 KKIAV
-412 VTFGKDN
+412 VTFGNDN
-419 FISNKLKENGIKNT
+419 YISVKLKENGIANT
-433 ALLLNNN
+433 AFSISKD
-440 ASEEE
+440 ASDEE
-445 IKRTVK
+445 IRRTAK
-451 QLKSYDYVIVNIRNT
+451 QFKSYDYVVLNIRNT

-475 ITPSVAS
+475 ITSAMINFVKELPNST
-482 LVDKLNKNNKV
+482 KL
-493 IINLFG
+493 IFNLFG
-499 SPYALDKLSLNKN
+499 SPYALDKFSFGRNLSSL
-512 VSAILVGYEDNQMVA
+512 LVGYEDNEMVA
-527 NAIADVLVGKI
+527 NAMADILVGKI
-538 SPKGKLPVSANKYKC
+538 SPKGKLPVSVKKYKC
-553 GTGLSFENYLSP
+553 GSGFEFKGFLSP
-565 ETLSVSLID
+565 ESLSVSLID

-580 IDSLLIDGISQK
+580 IDSLLIDGINQK

-602 KDGKIIFE
+602 KDGKIIYE
-610 RNYGKFTY
+610 GNYGKFTY
-618 EGEQLVHNDALY
+618 EGEQTVHQDAVY

-647 LYDEGKLN
+647 LYDEGKLDV
-655 LNSTLGDYFPF
+655 NSTLGDFFPF
-666 MNQSDKGNIR
+666 MNQSDKGNIK

-681 THQSGLTSWI
+681 THQSGMTPWI
-691 PIYKMTCEGNVPN
+691 PIYKMTCKDKCLDV
-704 MNYFRENIDENHTV
+704 NYYRESIDEEHTV
-718 RVAKNLYISDEFR
+718 RVAKNMYLSDEFK

-758 PEIVKAIT
+758 PGIVESIA
-766 NQSFESFLQENFFE
+766 NQSFESYLQETFFE

-787 CFRPLNKHDISNI
+787 CFKPLNKHDIHNI

-813 ICGDV
+813 LCGDV

-889 LDPEAKNY
+889 LDPEAKYY
-897 TPSKQSSMASF
+897 TPSKQSSMASY
-908 GHTGFTGTFAWAD
+908 GHAGFTGTFAWAD

-954 DLFYKAVNV
+954 DLFYKAVL
-963 EL
+963 EK

>member
-1 MKKIIASIFI
+1 MKKII
-11 LTLSVNV
+11 LSVFLFLSLNILA
-18 FSQSCEEK
+18 QNEENR
-26 WVDSVFNSLTLE
+26 WVDSVFRSLTLE
-38 QQVGQLMNL
+38 QQVGQLVNL

-54 DFDIKIEEYIEKY
+54 DFDLKVDEYIAKY

-73 FFRTDAEDLL
+73 FFRTDAEKLL
-83 LQANEWQSQAQ
+83 TQANEWQSQAQ
-94 TPMMIA
+94 TPLMIA

-113 GISYPY
+113 GLSYPY
-119 QMTLGAIANDSLIA
+119 QMTLGAITNDSLIA

-141 QCLRIGVNVNFAP
+141 QCLRIGINVNFAP

-167 GFRSFGEDPDNV
+167 GYRSFGEDPDNV

-192 NGVLPSM
+192 NGVVPSM

-220 NSMEE
+220 NSIEE

-232 PFQYAIDKGVKGA
+232 PFKYLIDKGVNGA

-264 LSKNIVTDLLRN
+264 LSKNIVTDLLKN

-292 GAYNGIATDS
+292 GAYNGMDPDS
-302 VCLYALM
+302 VCLQALM
-309 AGNDVMLLPINAEAS
+309 AGNDVLLLPINVEKS
-324 MKIII
+324 MQIII
-329 EAAKNN
+329 DAAKNN
-335 TEVRNR
+335 AEVRDR

-354 QIGLNEYHPQKT
+354 QIGLNDYKPQTT
-366 ERLNNDLNQ
+366 ERLHNDLNQ
-375 NKYFSLKQR
+375 NKYYVLKQR
-384 LYNEAITMLEN
+384 LYNEAVTMLVN
-395 KNEILPLKSVS
+395 KKEILPLKKSS
-406 DKKIAV
+406 NKKIAV
-412 VTFGKDN
+412 ITFGKDN
-419 FISNKLKENGIKNT
+419 SISAKLNENGISNT
-433 ALLLNNN
+433 PFLIDKD

-445 IKRTVK
+445 VKRTAK
-451 QLKSYDYVIVNIRNT
+451 QLKSYDYVVLNIRNT

-475 ITPSVAS
+475 ITSSMTTFVKS
-482 LVDKLNKNNKV
+482 LPNSTRL
-493 IINLFG
+493 IFNLFG
-499 SPYALDKLSLNKN
+499 SPYALDKFSFGKN
-512 VSAILVGYEDNQMVA
+512 TSSILVGYEDNAMVA
-527 NAIADVLVGKI
+527 NAITDVLLGKM
-538 SPKGKLPVSANKYKC
+538 SPKGKLPVSVNKYAC
-553 GTGLSFENYLSP
+553 GSGLEFKGFLSP
-565 ETLSVSLID
+565 ETLQVSLID
-574 NQYIRK
+574 NQYIRQ
-580 IDSLLIDGISQK
+580 IDSLLIDGLNRQ

-610 RNYGKFTY
+610 GNYGKFTY
-618 EGEQLVHNDALY
+618 EGEKYVDADAVY

-647 LYDEGKLN
+647 LYDEGKLD
-655 LNSTLGDYFPF
+655 LNSTLGDFFPF
-666 MNQSDKGNIR
+666 LNQSDKGNIK

-681 THQSGLTSWI
+681 THQSGMTAWI
-691 PIYKMTCEGNVPN
+691 PIYKMVCDGKIPD
-704 MNYFRENIDENHTV
+704 MNYFREYIDENHTV
-718 RVAKNLYISDEFR
+718 RVAKNLYLSEDFK
-731 YEIYDTIMKSEL
+731 YKIYDTIMKSEL

-758 PEIVKAIT
+758 PGIVESIT
-766 NQSFESFLQENFFE
+766 NQSFESYLQENFFE

-787 CFRPLNKHDISNI
+787 CFKPLNKHDINNI
-800 VPTEDDKYFRNQL
+800 VPTENDKYFRNQL

-854 ANGTQF
+854 ANGNQF

-882 IGFDKPE
+882 IGFDKPD
-889 LDPEAKNY
+889 LDPNAKYY

-908 GHTGFTGTFAWAD
+908 GHSGFTGTFAWAD

-947 NLRTEIH
+947 NIRTEIH
-954 DLFYKAVNV
+954 DLFYKAVLEN
-963 EL
+963 

>member
-11 LTLSVNV
+11 LTLYVNV

-38 QQVGQLMNL
+38 QRVGQLMNL

-83 LQANEWQSQAQ
+83 LQANDWQAKAQ

-113 GISYPY
+113 GLSYPY
-119 QMTLGAIANDSLIA
+119 QMTLGAITNDSLIS

-141 QCLRIGVNVNFAP
+141 QCLRIGINVNFAP

-179 ARKGAAYALALQN
+179 ARKGTAYALALQN
-192 NGVLPSM
+192 NGVIPSM
-199 KHFPGHGNTSTDS
+199 KHFPGHGNTATDS

-220 NSMEE
+220 NSLEE
-225 IEKIELV
+225 IEKIELY
-232 PFQYAIDKGVKGA
+232 PFQYAIDKGVNGA

-250 YFPALEPVVNQSSS
+250 YFPALEPIVNQSSS
-264 LSKNIVTDLLRN
+264 LSKNIVTDLLKN

-292 GAYNGIATDS
+292 GAYNGMDPDS
-302 VCLYALM
+302 VCLQAIM
-309 AGNDVMLLPINAEAS
+309 AGNDVLLLPINVEAS

-335 TEVRNR
+335 IEVRNR

-354 QIGLNEYHPQKT
+354 QIGLNDYEPQKT

-375 NKYFSLKQR
+375 NKYFILKQR
-384 LYNEAITMLEN
+384 LYNEAVTMLEN
-395 KNEILPLKSVS
+395 KKEILPLKKNSN
-406 DKKIAV
+406 KKIAV

-419 FISNKLKENGIKNT
+419 SISAKLNENGIFNT
-433 ALLLNNN
+433 PFLISKD

-445 IKRTVK
+445 VKRTAK
-451 QLKSYDYVIVNIRNT
+451 QLKSYDYVILNIRNT

-475 ITPSVAS
+475 ITSAMINFVKELPNST
-482 LVDKLNKNNKV
+482 KL
-493 IINLFG
+493 IFNLFG
-499 SPYALDKLSLNKN
+499 SPYALDKFSFGRNLSSL
-512 VSAILVGYEDNQMVA
+512 LVGYEDNDMVA
-527 NAIADVLVGKI
+527 NAMVNIVMGKM
-538 SPKGKLPVSANKYKC
+538 SPKGKLPVSVSKYKC
-553 GTGLSFENYLSP
+553 GMGFEFKGFLSP
-565 ETLSVSLID
+565 ETLPVSLID
-574 NQYIRK
+574 NQYIRQ
-580 IDSLLIDGISQK
+580 IDSLLVDGMNQK

-610 RNYGKFTY
+610 GNYGKFTY
-618 EGEQLVHNDALY
+618 ECDKYVNADAIY

-647 LYDEGKLN
+647 LYDEGKLD

-666 MNQSDKGNIR
+666 LNQSDKGEIK

-681 THQSGLTSWI
+681 THQSGMTPWI
-691 PIYKMTCEGNVPN
+691 PIYKMTCDGNEPD
-704 MNYFRENIDENHTV
+704 MNYFREYIDENHTV
-718 RVAKNLYISDEFR
+718 RVARNLYISEDFR

-766 NQSFESFLQENFFE
+766 NQSFESYLEEIFFK

-787 CFRPLNKHDISNI
+787 CFKPLNKHDINNI

-882 IGFDKPE
+882 IGFDKPD
-889 LDPEAKNY
+889 LDSEAKYY

-954 DLFYKAVNV
+954 DLFYKAV
-963 EL
+963 E